1 MPPVHRCG
9 DARACG
15 AVTVDTGII
24 TKVLVQGQPAAV
36 AGMVDSH
43 SLLGPLVSVASG
55 MGSGMPIMAQGIPL
69 IVAMVDQ
76 SGPDQIGLIS
86 HVTNFP
92 TPMTGSPK
100 VQAYGGL
107 GIFGGGLGTILSG
120 PLQVGELVSIGG
132 QLIGQIHNF
141 TNVGGNGGLTIL
153 KNLDASAQDTGTIS
167 GQVLVG
173 QTSGNTFLMGAYTTT
188 KPDAAPGT
196 VVTDMFGEIVTIDTG
211 ETVTL

>member
-1 MPPVHRCG
+1 MPPVHRVG
-9 DARACG
+9 DQRACG
-15 AVTVDTGII
+15 ATTIDTGLN
-24 TKVLVQGQPAAV
+24 TKVLVEGQPAAV
-36 AGMVDSH
+36 TGMLDSH
-43 SLLGPLVSVASG
+43 SMLGPLISIASG
-55 MGSGMPIMAQGIPL
+55 MTGTQVLVQGIPM

-92 TPMTGSPK
+92 TPMTGSNK

-120 PLQVGELVSIGG
+120 NLQVGELVNIGS
-132 QLIGQIHNF
+132 QLIGQVQNF
-141 TNVGGNGGLTIL
+141 TNVGGGGGLAIL
-153 KNLDASAQDTGTIS
+153 KNLASSAQDTGTIS

-173 QTSGNTFLMGAYTTT
+173 QTSGNTFLMGAWTTT

-196 VVTDMFGEIVTIDTG
+196 IVTDEFGEVVTIDTG